1 MLNYVFTKRRVPAI
15 AAAAFAA
22 LLISGCA
29 GQQPDPP
36 TASAS
41 AAASTSTPSAL
52 STPARTPVASS
63 TPSPT
68 ADAVPLDAPQSW
80 LIGFTSVGPL
90 TVGGQISAA
99 RQAMTAY
106 TGTRLDGCP
115 AVVAYD
121 RPDSPT
127 ILIPDRL
134 GTDIVEQ
141 VVLQGGADPAAL
153 AAGSPHTTEGIGIGS
168 TLEAVLTAYPDITH
182 QDDRFTPHWAV
193 TDGSG
198 NWINISVGDDDVV
211 NGIVVRASP
220 VVAKEYCS

>member
-1 MLNYVFTKRRVPAI
+1 MNTRASGLHGTAI
-15 AAAAFAA
+15 LTTIGVSV

-29 GQQPDPP
+29 RPAGDSDGTASDSPSTTASP
-36 TASAS
+36 TADPTAEP
-41 AAASTSTPSAL
+41 APS
-52 STPARTPVASS
+52 TPVA
-63 TPSPT
+63 TEPT

-90 TVGGQISAA
+90 TVGDQISAA
-99 RQAMTAY
+99 RGAMTAF
-106 TGTRLDGCP
+106 TGTSLDGCP
-115 AVVAYD
+115 SVVAYD
-121 RPDSPT
+121 RTDSPT
-127 ILIPDRL
+127 ILIPDRP
-134 GTDIVEQ
+134 GTGIVEQ

-168 TLEAVLTAYPDITH
+168 TLDAVLTAYPDITH

-193 TDGSG
+193 TDGGG